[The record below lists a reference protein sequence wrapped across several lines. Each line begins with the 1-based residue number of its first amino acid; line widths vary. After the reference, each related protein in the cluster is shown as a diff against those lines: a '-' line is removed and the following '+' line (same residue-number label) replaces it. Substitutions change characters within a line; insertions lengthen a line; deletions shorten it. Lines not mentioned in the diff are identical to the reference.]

1 MPKYSQAFKE
11 KVVAQLARPGGPS
24 ATGLAEEL
32 GIPQPTLSRWL
43 REAGGQ
49 AIAGEELPE
58 PKRPQDWSW
67 SERVEV
73 VVEAAGLSG
82 GELGAFLRRRGLHA
96 RQLEEW
102 RQAAKAALSSPR
114 RRANSPERKQIRRLE
129 RELERKEKALA
140 EAAALLVL
148 KKKVETIW
156 GDEGASTRKRSG
168 R

>member
-1 MPKYSQAFKE
+1 MAKYSQAFKE
-11 KVVAQLARPGGPS
+11 KIVAQLARPGGPS

-43 REAGGQ
+43 REAGGR
-49 AIAGEELPE
+49 AIPREELPE
-58 PKRPQDWSW
+58 PKRPQDWSG
-67 SERVEV
+67 SERLEV
-73 VVEAAGLSG
+73 VVQAAGLSG
-82 GELGAFLRRRGLHA
+82 GELGACLRRR
-96 RQLEEW
+96 EEW

-114 RRANSPERKQIRRLE
+114 RRGSSPERKQIRRLE
-129 RELERKEKALA
+129 RELARKEKALA

-156 GDEGASTRKRSG
+156 GDEDASTRKKSG